1 MSRTNKTSTKR
12 ARRTQVE
19 RRAES
24 GLGLVKAAITVAGRD
39 GVTAATFEAIGRE
52 AGYSRSLVTQRFG
65 SKQGLTDAVI
75 AFLHERLESILTD
88 NQVDQMSGL
97 DALMAYMDLFLRN
110 LEPDGELRAYFM
122 LLSSAVA
129 EATPLRAAFAA
140 HHERVRQRMAAFIVA
155 GQEDGCILP
164 EIDADSAALI
174 VGSLQLGLAMQLL
187 VDPTMNLEPVRKT
200 ALASV
205 RRSFATPRSE
215 RQNKDVS

>member
-1 MSRTNKTSTKR
+1 MSRKDKKSIKKP
-12 ARRTQVE
+12 RRTQVE

-24 GLGLVKAAITVAGRD
+24 ELGLVKAAIAVAGRD

-75 AFLHERLESILTD
+75 AFLHERLESMLTD
-88 NQVDQMSGL
+88 NRVDQMSGL
-97 DALMAYMDLFLRN
+97 DALMAYMDLFLRS

-140 HHERVRQRMAAFIVA
+140 HHERVRQRMAAFTVA
-155 GQEDGCILP
+155 GQKEGDISP

-187 VDPTMNLEPVRKT
+187 VDPKMNMEPVRKT

-205 RRSFATPRSE
+205 RQSFAIPRS
-215 RQNKDVS
+215 DA